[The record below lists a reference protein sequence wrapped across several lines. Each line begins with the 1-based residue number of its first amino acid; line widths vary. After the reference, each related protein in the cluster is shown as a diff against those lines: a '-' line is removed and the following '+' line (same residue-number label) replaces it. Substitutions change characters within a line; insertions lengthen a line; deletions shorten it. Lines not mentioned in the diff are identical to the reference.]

1 MVEAREQR
9 WRADEKIKE
18 GGLREGWKN
27 KSSGYEFV
35 LEFSNLKLA
44 PNSVRMVSWKLVRL
58 NFERRKKLKS
68 GAFGFHS
75 YSYFIRRRSS
85 HKLGEF

>member
-27 KSSGYEFV
+27 KSSEYEFV

-44 PNSVRMVSWKLVRL
+44 PNSMRMASWKLVRL
-58 NFERRKKLKS
+58 NFEKRKRKS
-68 GAFGFHS
+68 RTFGFHS
-75 YSYFIRRRSS
+75 YSYFIRRRPS